1 MIDVPYIHT
10 APDSRFAIP
19 LGTVEIAYLS
29 NMMGVEVELETVVVG
44 MVGSV
49 GHILL
54 LQNSHC

>member
-19 LGTVEIAYLS
+19 LGTVAIAYLS
-29 NMMGVEVELETVVVG
+29 NMMGVEVELDTVV
-44 MVGSV
+44 VGSV